1 MKGTILLW
9 STSIIPQTRPPPC
22 DQDSAKHIC
31 NPPTFLQSS
40 VLCFSLGL
48 ISIGAGGIRSSS
60 LAFGAN
66 QLENEDFQENCSGVS
81 ESYFSWYYAVYS
93 FSCLIGLT
101 CVVYIQDNMG
111 WKIGF
116 AVPIVLVMIGTC
128 FFFLGSPLYV
138 KVQTKPNL
146 LTGFVQVVTAS
157 YKNRCFKLPSDTTNL
172 TYHYKNDPT
181 PGLPSEKFR

>member
-9 STSIIPQTRPPPC
+9 STSVIPQARPLPC
-22 DQDSAKHIC
+22 YQDSSKHIC
-31 NPPTFLQSS
+31 NPPTFLQYS
-40 VLCFSLGL
+40 VLCASLGL

-60 LAFGAN
+60 LAFGAD
-66 QLENEDFQENCSGVS
+66 QLEENEENSGGVS

-111 WKIGF
+111 WKVGLG
-116 AVPIVLVMIGTC
+116 VPTVLVMIGTC
-128 FFFLGSPLYV
+128 FFFLGSTFYV
-138 KVQTKPNL
+138 KVQSKPNL
-146 LTGFVQVVTAS
+146 LTGFVQVVVAS
-157 YKNRCFKLPSDTTNL
+157 YRNRCLKLPPGTANL
-172 TYHYKNDPT
+172 AYHYKNDSS